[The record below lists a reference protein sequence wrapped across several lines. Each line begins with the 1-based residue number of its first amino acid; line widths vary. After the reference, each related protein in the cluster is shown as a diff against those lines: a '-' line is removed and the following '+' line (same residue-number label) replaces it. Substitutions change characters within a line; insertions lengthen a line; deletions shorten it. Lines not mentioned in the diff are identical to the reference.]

1 MKKNNRIWIY
11 SLNTMVIFLL
21 SLSISFKSI
30 AQESTVIVKDVDGNV
45 YKTVRIG
52 TQTWMAENLKA
63 TKYNNGTP
71 IPLVTTDT
79 EWSNLSTPGYCWYL
93 NDEATYKNIYG
104 ALYNWYTVNTKKL
117 CPAGW
122 HVPSD
127 AEWTTLTTY
136 LGGVSVAGEKLRET
150 STTHWNSPN
159 PRTTNEYNFTALPG
173 GLRDNKGAFRSIGS
187 HGWWWSAQEFE
198 VLSSAANCWFI
209 YCKSP
214 YMLLSADKKEF
225 GLSIRCLKD

>member
-1 MKKNNRIWIY
+1 
-11 SLNTMVIFLL
+11 MVIFLL

-136 LGGVSVAGEKLRET
+136 LGGVSFAGGKLKET
-150 STTHWNSPN
+150 GLTHWASPN
-159 PRTTNEYNFTALPG
+159 FEATNESGFTGLPG
-173 GLRDNKGAFRSIGS
+173 GLRYTDDSFVECGLFG
-187 HGWWWSAQEFE
+187 GWWSSSKTSATTVWCVGVDYRYTNVFQ
-198 VLSSAANCWFI
+198 
-209 YCKSP
+209 SP
-214 YMLLSADKKEF
+214 YVKQCGFSV
-225 GLSIRCLKD
+225 RCLKVFGLRP